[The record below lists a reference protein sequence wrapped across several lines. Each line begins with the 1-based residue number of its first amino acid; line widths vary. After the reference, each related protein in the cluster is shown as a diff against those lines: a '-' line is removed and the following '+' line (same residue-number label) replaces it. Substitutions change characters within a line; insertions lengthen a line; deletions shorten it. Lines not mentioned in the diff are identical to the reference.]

1 MKELL
6 LIIFPFHFFLS
17 MVVGLCDSGKCLVN
31 YFKLIIAIIVIII
44 IIIIIFA
51 LFPQFSDFIIN
62 FAIN

>member
-17 MVVGLCDSGKCLVN
+17 MVVGLCDSGKYLVN

-44 IIIIIFA
+44 IIIFA
-51 LFPQFSDFIIN
+51 RFPQF
-62 FAIN
+62 